1 MKYISF
7 DPGKNTGVVCWN
19 ENGEPIRIEEMRQE
33 ALDEFL
39 DTVGEETKVF
49 IIEEYRVYSHV
60 RHTGSKIET
69 IQVIGQLKA
78 AARRNNI
85 HVVEQRANIKGIA
98 AKWSGVKVPHGHM
111 PDQMA
116 ALLHG
121 YYYLH
126 QIGIIKPRVLED

>member
-49 IIEEYRVYSHV
+49 IIEEYRVYPHV
-60 RHTGSKIET
+60 RHPGSLFVSCRGVRSAGILCF
-69 IQVIGQLKA
+69 QLA
-78 AARRNNI
+78 AI
-85 HVVEQRANIKGIA
+85 FG
-98 AKWSGVKVPHGHM
+98 
-111 PDQMA
+111 D
-116 ALLHG
+116 
-121 YYYLH
+121 
-126 QIGIIKPRVLED
+126 